1 MAFSSCFRAIFRFVW
16 RRKTYKPRNVHLRS
30 SEDKT
35 LATGDYPPNIVRNQK
50 YNIFTFLP
58 IVLFNQFK
66 FFLNLYF
73 LLMACSQFINSLKV
87 GPIFTYWAPLGFV
100 LGVTLIREVIDDLL
114 RYKRD
119 KAVNSQFYTKL
130 TLTNGAEAIPSA
142 QIKVGD
148 IIQIYKDQ
156 RVPADMVFL
165 KTSEKSG
172 ACFIRT
178 DQLDGETDW
187 KLRLALTTTQEL
199 ENNEELFELDA
210 IIHAEEPRKDIHSFT
225 GKLVNNSSKFKVF
238 IRSLFELFVFR
249 WKRKST
255 DHREYILGQHRGRL
269 GNGHRNSHLYRSRDA
284 IHDEQQ

>member
-1 MAFSSCFRAIFRFVW
+1 ML
-16 RRKTYKPRNVHLRS
+16 KPRVVRIRRF

-35 LATGDYPPNIVRNQK
+35 STVKEPKFPANIVRNQK

-73 LLMACSQFINSLKV
+73 LLMACSQFIPSCKV

-100 LGVTLIREVIDDLL
+100 LGVTLIREAVDDML

-119 KAVNSQFYTKL
+119 KAVNSQIYMRMSKNDL
-130 TLTNGAEAIPSA
+130 TEAIPSA

-148 IIQIYKDQ
+148 IIQVGKDQ

-165 KTSEKSG
+165 RTSERGG

-187 KLRLALTTTQEL
+187 KLRLAVSPTQEL
-199 ENNEELFELDA
+199 EANEDIFHMD
-210 IIHAEEPRKDIHSFT
+210 ISIHAEEPKRDIHSFQ
-225 GKLVNNSSKFKVF
+225 GKFVNESS
-238 IRSLFELFVFR
+238 
-249 WKRKST
+249 
-255 DHREYILGQHRGRL
+255 EYNFAFLL
-269 GNGHRNSHLYRSRDA
+269 TFTNFLKL
-284 IHDEQQ
+284 